1 MLNTRQI
8 CLRLFLSSCVCLR
21 FDRFGKQKQEHFPAF
36 VYISADLGNKLG
48 HISPRLFTFWPIW
61 ETNAGTS
68 SHVCL
73 RSDRFGKQTRDKTQA
88 CYVVRALQ
96 RANVF
101 AARKVHWTL
110 RLSGSALR
118 IAFSRYAL
126 SEKAGRRTNKQKS
139 RTERGAARRL
149 MGYSGGNYV

>member
-1 MLNTRQI
+1 M
-8 CLRLFLSSCVCLR
+8 
-21 FDRFGKQKQEHFPAF
+21 F
-36 VYISADLGNKLG
+36 VYVFGVLINKSRNT
-48 HISPRLFTFWPIW
+48 SPHLFTYLLIW
-61 ETNAGTS
+61 ETNSGAF

-73 RSDRFGKQTRDKTQA
+73 HISLFGKQTRDKTQA
-88 CYVVRALQ
+88 CRVVRALQ

-126 SEKAGRRTNKQKS
+126 SEKACRRANKQKS
-139 RTERGAARRL
+139 RTEQGAARRL
-149 MGYSGGNYV
+149 MGSQAVTTSTTLRSRRMPNFTLPSTKAYSV